1 MARIVMAG
9 YLGCGNLGDDAVMLG
24 VMDRLGDHDYT
35 IMSGSPSESNQN
47 FGIRAIDRRDARM
60 TDSVIKESDAVVFPG
75 GSIFQDVTSAKS
87 TVYYNGIV
95 KIAKKHGKKV
105 LFLGQGVGPLKSW
118 IARKQ
123 AFAAFSAAD
132 LITVRDPGSL
142 TVLREIGIQKK
153 VHLAADSAFLMTEP
167 IRDGDE
173 GKYQVGGMPSVALA
187 PRPAIRKGVDVVT
200 LFGETCRLLYQ
211 AGYAPN
217 LIEMD
222 SHEDGPLI
230 SAISKQQGGRIPEI
244 KRLGTPRMSQLR
256 FARMEA
262 VIAMRLHAG
271 ILAATVGVPPI
282 MISYDPKVTA
292 FARQLDIGA
301 ALPLES
307 LTPQRLFDS
316 FRTHHKNMDKMRPIV
331 EKKRI
336 ELLSEAM
343 KSVELANEILR

>member
-1 MARIVMAG
+1 
-9 YLGCGNLGDDAVMLG
+9 
-24 VMDRLGDHDYT
+24 
-35 IMSGSPSESNQN
+35 
-47 FGIRAIDRRDARM
+47 
-60 TDSVIKESDAVVFPG
+60 
-75 GSIFQDVTSAKS
+75 
-87 TVYYNGIV
+87 
-95 KIAKKHGKKV
+95 
-105 LFLGQGVGPLKSW
+105 
-118 IARKQ
+118 
-123 AFAAFSAAD
+123 
-132 LITVRDPGSL
+132 
-142 TVLREIGIQKK
+142 
-153 VHLAADSAFLMTEP
+153 
-167 IRDGDE
+167 
-173 GKYQVGGMPSVALA
+173 
-187 PRPAIRKGVDVVT
+187 
-200 LFGETCRLLYQ
+200 
-211 AGYAPN
+211 
-217 LIEMD
+217 MD